1 MLKME
6 RETLLLIRLKL
17 WIRLVMILK
26 ELIVLLNLLT
36 NQALWLLERNNLNLS
51 LRRFKQRTME
61 LDLQARILTMAIS
74 REWMTL
80 I

>member
-1 MLKME
+1 ME
-6 RETLLLIRLKL
+6 RVTLLLIRLKL

-26 ELIVLLNLLT
+26 GLIVLLNLLT
-36 NQALWLLERNNLNLS
+36 NQVLWLLVRNNLNLS
-51 LRRFKQRTME
+51 LRRFRQRTME

-74 REWMTL
+74 RVWMML

>member
-36 NQALWLLERNNLNLS
+36 NQALWLLVRNNLNLS
-51 LRRFKQRTME
+51 QRRFRQRTME
-61 LDLQARILTMAIS
+61 LDLQARILTMTIS
-74 REWMTL
+74 RVWMML

>member
-1 MLKME
+1 ME
-6 RETLLLIRLKL
+6 RVTLLLIRLKP

-26 ELIVLLNLLT
+26 GLIVLLNLLT

-51 LRRFKQRTME
+51 LRRFRQRTME
-61 LDLQARILTMAIS
+61 LDLQARILMMAIS
-74 REWMTL
+74 REWMML